1 MNLLS
6 ELMVDNFD
14 VEIISAEEYEQLDEG
29 AQRAYRRVGN
39 NITQYYR
46 CTSGPKKGK
55 LASDPSKCGQ
65 RKDPKRVRHGRQV
78 AQRKGSIRVRKTQAR
93 KRTQLS
99 KRVTQLNTTLR
110 KRNEGP
116 KKTTR
121 ESFAGFLDHSMIV
134 EGMMKFSETEVQQL
148 CKAIELSTQFVSELD
163 TQQLQQLL
171 MQSSY
176 DIADIDMILDVEY
189 MVDDKDATFV
199 LKIRFQYG
207 NNKTGDAKIAFNG
220 MDARVINLNVV

>member
-6 ELMVDNFD
+6 ELMVDQLD
-14 VEIISAEEYEQLDEG
+14 VEIITAEQYDQLDEG

-110 KRNEGP
+110 KRNDGP
-116 KKTTR
+116 PKNTR
-121 ESFAGFLDHSMIV
+121 ESFTNFLDSNVLV
-134 EGMMKFSETEVQQL
+134 EGMMKFSSNEIDQL
-148 CKAIELSTQFVSELD
+148 CKAIELSTQFVNELD
-163 TQQLQQLL
+163 TNQMQQLI
-171 MQSSY
+171 MQSGY
-176 DIADIDMILDVEY
+176 DLEPIDQILDIEY
-189 MVDDKDATFV
+189 LIDDGDAT
-199 LKIRFQYG
+199 LILEIRFQYG
-207 NNKTGDAKIAFNG
+207 DNKTGDARIAFNG
-220 MDARVINLNVV
+220 MDSRVINLNAV